1 LTEAVASRVLGLPVA
16 VDLSDNAIDD
26 VVTALA
32 CT

>member
-1 LTEAVASRVLGLPVA
+1 VVGLSDA
-16 VDLSDNAIDD
+16 ADLPDNAIDD

>member
-1 LTEAVASRVLGLPVA
+1 VIGLSDA
-16 VDLSDNAIDD
+16 ADLPDNAIDD